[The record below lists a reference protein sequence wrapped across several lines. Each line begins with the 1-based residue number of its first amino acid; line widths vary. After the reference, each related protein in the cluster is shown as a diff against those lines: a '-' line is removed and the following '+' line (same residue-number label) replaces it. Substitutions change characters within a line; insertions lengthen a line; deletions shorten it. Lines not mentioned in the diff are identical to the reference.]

1 MKKIA
6 IVTLGCAKNTV
17 DSEHLAGALE
27 RGYQVVFEQPQGF
40 VDVLVINTCGFILDA
55 KEESIQAILEAVAAK
70 DRGEVGRLYVMGCLA
85 ERYADDLRA
94 EIPEVDT
101 FFGVNDL
108 NKIIALLGEP
118 LQPTARKLTTPSHYA
133 YLKISEGC
141 NWRCGYCAIPLIRG
155 VHRSVPIEELVAEA
169 TELAAKGVKE
179 LIVVAQDTTFYGKDL
194 YGERKLGEL
203 LRMLCR
209 IEGIEWVRLHYAYPA
224 GFPDEVI
231 EVLATESKMCKY
243 LDLPVQHISDSVL
256 VSMRRQTSRA
266 ETLALLAKL
275 RQRVPGIALRTTL
288 LVGYPGETE
297 ADVAELL
304 DFVQTEQFDRLGVF
318 PYSEEEGTYS
328 ATELSDN
335 VSQEDKEAR
344 AARVMA
350 VQQQIS
356 LDKNEAKVGRTLRV
370 LIDRREGDYW
380 VGRTEFDSPEVDPEV
395 WVKSTQMLEIGAF
408 YPVQIERAEEFEL
421 YGRVVW

>member
-27 RGYQVVFEQPQGF
+27 RGYQVVFDNPTGF

-55 KEESIQAILEAVAAK
+55 KEESIAAILEAVRAK
-70 DRGEVGRLYVMGCLA
+70 QAGQIGQLFVMGCLA
-85 ERYADDLRA
+85 ERYANDLRA

-108 NKIIALLGEP
+108 NKIIGLLGAP

-155 VHRSVPIEELVAEA
+155 GHVSVPIEELVQEA

-194 YGERKLGEL
+194 YGERRLGAL
-203 LRMLCR
+203 LRKLCA
-209 IEGIEWVRLHYAYPA
+209 IDGLEWVRLHYAYPA
-224 GFPDEVI
+224 GFPDDVI
-231 EVLATESKMCKY
+231 EVLATEPKMCKY
-243 LDLPVQHISDSVL
+243 LDIPVQHISDSVL
-256 VSMRRQTSRA
+256 GSMRRATTKA
-266 ETLALLAKL
+266 ETLELLHTL
-275 RQRVPGIALRTTL
+275 RERVPGIALRTTL

-297 ADVAELL
+297 ADILELL
-304 DFVQTEQFDRLGVF
+304 DFVQAERFDRLGVF

-328 ATELSDN
+328 ALELSDD
-335 VSQEDKEAR
+335 VPQEEKESR
-344 AARVMA
+344 ADRVMA

-356 LDKNEAKVGRTLRV
+356 LEANERKLGATLRV
-370 LIDRREGDYW
+370 LVDRIEGDYY

-395 WVKSTQMLEIGAF
+395 WIKNTQVLEIGAF
-408 YPVQIERAEEFEL
+408 YSVLVERVEEFEL
-421 YGRVVW
+421 YGSVVW